1 MLMLETK
8 FTNIL
13 KGRKG
18 STPTSLR
25 SICAYFPMNGHE
37 EYFSILKI
45 YLYLIPHF
53 STGSVGDRVRNLRL
67 KIVQYYVIQYSYL
80 KKWISNSLVLF
91 CFLSFS
97 FLFFLS
103 LFRDCRVVRVLLRSL
118 FFEKLIF
125 RHRLDCFS
133 FPLFSIGDQLWWI
146 YCNFLFTL
154 PFLLK
159 IPFVLLFV
167 FFRAQ

>member
-37 EYFSILKI
+37 EYFSILKV

-67 KIVQYYVIQYSYL
+67 EIVQFYVIQYSYL
-80 KKWISNSLVLF
+80 KKWISNSLLLF
-91 CFLSFS
+91 CFLSCS
-97 FLFFLS
+97 FLFFSCLC
-103 LFRDCRVVRVLLRSL
+103 LEIVELYVFCYV
-118 FFEKLIF
+118 
-125 RHRLDCFS
+125 HCF
-133 FPLFSIGDQLWWI
+133 
-146 YCNFLFTL
+146 
-154 PFLLK
+154 LK
-159 IPFVLLFV
+159 NWCSDID
-167 FFRAQ
+167 